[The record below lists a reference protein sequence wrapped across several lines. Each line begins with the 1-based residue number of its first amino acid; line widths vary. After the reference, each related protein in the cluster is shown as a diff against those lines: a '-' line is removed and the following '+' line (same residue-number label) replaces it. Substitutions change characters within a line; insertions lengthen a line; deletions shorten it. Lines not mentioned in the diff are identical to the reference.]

1 MIRRHAS
8 RLGVLLL
15 VAACS
20 FAAAATAAQW
30 AAARSRPR
38 ADVSRA
44 TAAADTASVRREL
57 VMVYNGSSTCAVS
70 NRREL
75 REDVRQLRHLL
86 ERRAAAASRAFVSLG
101 VAVDR
106 ESAAG
111 LRHLERMGPFD
122 EVAAGRGWANAH
134 ALRYVWQEWPGIAGT
149 PQIVLIERE
158 IRVARDGPGGVNYA
172 TGPERLV
179 LRKAGSWEI
188 GRWREAG
195 APLPDLR

>member
-8 RLGVLLL
+8 RLGGLLL
-15 VAACS
+15 VAAGS
-20 FAAAATAAQW
+20 FAVAAAAARWTAT
-30 AAARSRPR
+30 RSQPG

-44 TAAADTASVRREL
+44 TASSDTASVRREL
-57 VMVYNGSSTCAVS
+57 VMVYIGSSTCAVS

-75 REDVRQLRHLL
+75 RADVREIQRQLHA
-86 ERRAAAASRAFVSLG
+86 RAAATGMTFVSLG

-106 ESAAG
+106 LADAG
-111 LRHLERMGPFD
+111 LRHLERIGPFD
-122 EVAAGRGWANAH
+122 EVAAGQGWANAH
-134 ALRYVWQEWPGIAGT
+134 ARRYVWEEWPGIAGT

-158 IRVARDGPGGVNYA
+158 MRIERDRPGGVIYA
-172 TGPERLV
+172 AGPEQLV
-179 LRKAGSWEI
+179 LRKAGLWEI

>member
-20 FAAAATAAQW
+20 FAVAA
-30 AAARSRPR
+30 AAARRATARSQPR

-44 TAAADTASVRREL
+44 TPGSDTASVRREL
-57 VMVYNGSSTCAVS
+57 VMVYIGSSTCAVS

-75 REDVRQLRHLL
+75 RADVRQIQRQLQA
-86 ERRAAAASRAFVSLG
+86 RAAATGRTFVSLG

-106 ESAAG
+106 RADAG
-111 LRHLERMGPFD
+111 LRHLERMGRFD
-122 EVAAGRGWANAH
+122 EVAAGQGWANAH
-134 ALRYVWQEWPGIAGT
+134 ARRYVWEEWPGIAGT

-158 IRVARDGPGGVNYA
+158 IRVVRDGPGGVNYA
-172 TGPERLV
+172 SGPERLV
-179 LRKAGSWEI
+179 LRKAGLWEI